1 MLRDATSA
9 QDYFDSRF
17 TADPQRDALWRPVCE
32 YLQPYISPTGRVLDL
47 GAGYCS
53 FINQVQAAEKHAL
66 DLFPGVTQYAAPGVQ
81 AHIGSCEDLSQFAS
95 GYLDAV
101 FASNLLEHLTREALA
116 RTLAEVRRVLK
127 PSGHL
132 ILLQPN
138 FRYCYREYFDDY
150 THLQVFTHISL
161 ADLLTASGFSLLR
174 VEPRCLPFSLKTRL
188 PKSPALVRLYLKL
201 PIRPFAKQMLL
212 IARPA
217 R

>member
-9 QDYFDSRF
+9 QDYFDARF

-32 YLQPYISPTGRVLDL
+32 YLQPYIPPSGRVLDL

-66 DLFPGVTQYAAPGVQ
+66 DLFPGVAQYAAPGVQ
-81 AHIGSCEDLSQFAS
+81 AHIGSCEDLGRFAS
-95 GYLDAV
+95 ASLDTV

-127 PSGHL
+127 PTGHL

-150 THLQVFTHISL
+150 THLQVFTHVSL
-161 ADLLTASGFSLLR
+161 ADLLVAQGFRLAR
-174 VEPRCLPFSLKTRL
+174 VEARFLPFSLKSRL
-188 PKSPALVRLYLKL
+188 PKSPWLVRLYLKL
-201 PIRPFAKQMLL
+201 PLRPFAKQMLL
-212 IARPA
+212 IAQPA

>member
-1 MLRDATSA
+1 MLKDATSA
-9 QDYFDSRF
+9 QDYFQARF

-32 YLQPYISPTGRVLDL
+32 YLQRYIPPAGRVLDL

-53 FINQVQAAEKHAL
+53 FINQVQAAERHAL

-81 AHIGSCEDLSQFAS
+81 AHIGSCEDLGRFAS
-95 GYLDAV
+95 ASLDTV

-127 PSGHL
+127 PTGHL

-150 THLQVFTHISL
+150 THLQVFTHVSL
-161 ADLLTASGFSLLR
+161 ADLLVAQGFRLAR
-174 VEPRCLPFSLKTRL
+174 VEARFLPFSLKSRL
-188 PKSPALVRLYLKL
+188 PKSPWLVRLYLKL
-201 PIRPFAKQMLL
+201 PLRPFAKQMLL
-212 IARPA
+212 IAQPA